1 MKDIIIL
8 LLINWLTIIFSLYI
22 LDDKVT
28 REINKKLKEKSDNE
42 IRNFR
47 NSCNSNSVK

>member
-8 LLINWLTIIFSLYI
+8 LLINWITIVLSLYI
-22 LDDKVT
+22 LDDRII

-42 IRNFR
+42 IRNSHNDNFI
-47 NSCNSNSVK
+47 K